1 MFPFLQAENEI
12 GGVFD
17 QHSKICTL
25 HPGNMDI
32 GYLIQFQGQ
41 YVYFIF
47 VFISRESP
55 LVFLMKLQL
64 IWRNR
69 GMKNILEIVIYPL
82 SRQLEKEVI
91 ECARVFFF
99 VRAYFESSTL
109 SILFKWC
116 TTSTNAFYL

>member
-41 YVYFIF
+41 YIYFIF

-55 LVFLMKLQL
+55 LVFLMKLRL
-64 IWRNR
+64 IWRKLRDEEYLGNC
-69 GMKNILEIVIYPL
+69 NITIK
-82 SRQLEKEVI
+82 Q
-91 ECARVFFF
+91 A
-99 VRAYFESSTL
+99 A
-109 SILFKWC
+109 
-116 TTSTNAFYL
+116 

>member
-12 GGVFD
+12 GGIFD

-41 YVYFIF
+41 YIYFIF

-55 LVFLMKLQL
+55 LVFLMKLRL

-82 SRQLEKEVI
+82 SRQLEKEVS
-91 ECARVFFF
+91 ECARVLFSWE
-99 VRAYFESSTL
+99 RISSPVL
-109 SILFKWC
+109 
-116 TTSTNAFYL
+116 

>member
-41 YVYFIF
+41 Y
-47 VFISRESP
+47 
-55 LVFLMKLQL
+55 
-64 IWRNR
+64 
-69 GMKNILEIVIYPL
+69 
-82 SRQLEKEVI
+82 
-91 ECARVFFF
+91 FFF
-99 VRAYFESSTL
+99 WFS
-109 SILFKWC
+109 
-116 TTSTNAFYL
+116 YL